1 MDIAIVAIYLLGM
14 IAFGFWGKRRATTQ
28 SDFLVAG
35 RRLGPLL
42 YSGTMAAIVLGGA
55 STIGGVGLGYQYG
68 ISGMWLVMAIGVGI
82 LLLSLLFAGRIQRLR
97 VYTVS
102 QMLELRYGPGSSVL
116 SGVVMWGYTLMLSV
130 TSTIAYSTIFGALF
144 DIGRVPAI
152 ILGGGV
158 VIIYSTLGG
167 MWSITLT
174 DFVQFLVKTIGI
186 FFILLP
192 LALYKTGGMSG
203 LAEKLPADATSLTA
217 IGGEKILTYFVI
229 YTFGLL
235 IGQDIWQRVFTARSP
250 GVARWAG
257 AASGVYCL
265 LYAVAG
271 AVIGMAAKVLLP
283 ALESRDDAFAQFV
296 EMQLPPVLAGLVLAA
311 ALAAV
316 MSTSS
321 GALIATATVF
331 SQDIVARLL
340 KRDVEAG
347 SEHDHIRNNRLYV
360 AGFGILMVVI
370 ACVLQDVVNALTV
383 AYDILVGGLLV
394 PILGGLVWRRG
405 SNTGALAAMAVGTV
419 ATLVAM
425 FIFGIEA
432 NEPIYWGLVSG
443 LVVFV
448 VGSLPASPP
457 IPRCWPSGTAA
468 AVAKAVHA
476 AQQTRRHNGTQP
488 TPHHCA
494 KAEHF
499 HQNHLTGQSVVP
511 SPRGELGLQRSRP
524 RGASAVHR
532 RPRRC
537 WTHVGC
543 PSGACIPCGWLP
555 RHHV

>member
-152 ILGGGV
+152 ILGGSV
-158 VIIYSTLGG
+158 VIIYSVLGG

-174 DFVQFLVKTIGI
+174 DFVQFIIKTIGI
-186 FFILLP
+186 FFVLLP
-192 LALYKTGGMSG
+192 AVLIRAGGFAG
-203 LAEKLPADATSLTA
+203 LAEKLPDTAFSLTN
-217 IGGEKILTYFVI
+217 IGGGTIVTYFVI
-229 YTFGLL
+229 YFFGLV
-235 IGQDIWQRVFTARSP
+235 IGQDIWQRVFTARSDK
-250 GVARWAG
+250 VAKWAG
-257 AASGVYCL
+257 TASGVYCL

-271 AVIGMAAKVLLP
+271 ALIGMGASVILP
-283 ALESRDDAFAQFV
+283 GLAERDDAYPAIV
-296 EMQLPPVLAGLVLAA
+296 TEVLPQGVAGLVVAA
-311 ALAAV
+311 ALAAI

-331 SQDIVARLL
+331 SQDIVARL
-340 KRDVEAG
+340 RHSDIEAG

-360 AGFGILMVVI
+360 FGFGILMVII
-370 ACVLQDVVNALTV
+370 ACVLQDVVAALTV
-383 AYDILVGGLLV
+383 AYDILVRGLLV
-394 PILGGLVWRRG
+394 PILGGLIWRRG
-405 SNTGALAAMAVGTV
+405 TNVGAVAAMAVGTV
-419 ATLVAM
+419 VTLATMIYVGD
-425 FIFGIEA
+425 IYA
-432 NEPIYWGLVSG
+432 NEPIFWGLASG
-443 LVVFV
+443 LIVFV
-448 VGSLPASPP
+448 VGSLATPPTDPAVLAEWDRRSRAQDVEKAP
-457 IPRCWPSGTAA
+457 A
-468 AVAKAVHA
+468 AV
-476 AQQTRRHNGTQP
+476 
-488 TPHHCA
+488 
-494 KAEHF
+494 
-499 HQNHLTGQSVVP
+499 S
-511 SPRGELGLQRSRP
+511 
-524 RGASAVHR
+524 
-532 RPRRC
+532 
-537 WTHVGC
+537 
-543 PSGACIPCGWLP
+543 
-555 RHHV
+555 